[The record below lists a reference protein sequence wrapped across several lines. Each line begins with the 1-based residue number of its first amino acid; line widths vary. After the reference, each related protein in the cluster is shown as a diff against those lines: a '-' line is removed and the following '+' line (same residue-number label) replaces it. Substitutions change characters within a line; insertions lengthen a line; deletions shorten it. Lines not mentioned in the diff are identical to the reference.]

1 MICGFP
7 ILPISCPIL
16 SEAEFRLSSERI
28 VAYSSVTLRPTD
40 WDWRGRADR
49 AADELDGVSV
59 GGGFLG
65 TLAGFAAGGDEFQEI
80 EKN

>member
-1 MICGFP
+1 MTARSRYLAIFATHGP
-7 ILPISCPIL
+7 AYS
-16 SEAEFRLSSERI
+16 RI